1 MTDLLEACP
10 IEQRQ
15 SVHVLGFGAGRLP
28 EMLVWHQH
36 GPSCIIG
43 ETYLEEFARGLRSKI
58 GIRSHLS
65 DGLSQRHHC
74 DLIRLIETGF
84 KGCVFKSDIYKQL
97 EAAINKVSEGKFY
110 IPGNIQLT
118 LDEDE

>member
-1 MTDLLEACP
+1 VTLGDVARHIDPAKEDRHASGALALQCRQAMTNLLEARP

-15 SVHVLGFGAGRLP
+15 SVHVVAFGAGRLP

-36 GPSCIIG
+36 GPGCIIG
-43 ETYLEEFARGLRSKI
+43 ETYLEEFARGVRTEI

-74 DLIRLIETGF
+74 NLVG
-84 KGCVFKSDIYKQL
+84 
-97 EAAINKVSEGKFY
+97 
-110 IPGNIQLT
+110 
-118 LDEDE
+118 